1 MTSFFDFLLM
11 MIYAFFLIMAISIFF
26 RCLIDIFARNDL
38 SGGAKVG
45 WLLLV
50 FIVPFLGCLIY
61 LLRRPKVT
69 AQDIQAITRAEA
81 AAKAANNVSSADE
94 LAKLTQLRDS
104 GAISATEYDALKAK
118 IVA

>member
-11 MIYAFFLIMAISIFF
+11 MIYAFFLIMALSIYF

-38 SGGAKVG
+38 GGGSKVI
-45 WLLLV
+45 WLLVV
-50 FIVPFLGCLIY
+50 FAIPLIGCLIY
-61 LLRRPKVT
+61 LLVRPKVT
-69 AQDIQAITRAEA
+69 AQDIQQMARADA
-81 AAKAANNVSSADE
+81 AAKAAGAVSPADE

-104 GAISATEYDALKAK
+104 GAISATEFDALKAK